1 MEKVKIGII
10 GMGRMGL
17 THYPIIN
24 THPAVEVVAVADTSI
39 MMLDILKKLI
49 PTLNINQRQ

>member
-1 MEKVKIGII
+1 MDKVRIGII

-24 THPAVEVVAVADTSI
+24 THPCVEIVSVADTSSTI
-39 MMLDILKKLI
+39 LDMMKKYI
-49 PTLNINQRQ
+49 HK